1 MEQSELNGRQPFE
14 SFLQTLFSHITVFSA
29 SLNLSKTKEIKS
41 LKRRDGEKGEQ
52 GRKQTK
58 DSLTRLFGINVTV
71 ETLYG
76 VPPLNIENAS
86 NKNPFLVWRGGKKRS
101 WTEVK
106 HIPVA
111 LKEERDKRLTKKSHF
126 HCNSL
131 TCSKRQPK
139 ERGQTLIAADAL
151 MKGESMSALWPL
163 FAPS

>member
-1 MEQSELNGRQPFE
+1 M
-14 SFLQTLFSHITVFSA
+14 FSA

-41 LKRRDGEKGEQ
+41 WKRRDGEKAEQ

-76 VPPLNIENAS
+76 VPPLNIENTP
-86 NKNPFLVWRGGKKRS
+86 NKNPFLVWRGKKRS

-111 LKEERDKRLTKKSHF
+111 LKSGERQAAHKKRATFIVIH
-126 HCNSL
+126 
-131 TCSKRQPK
+131 
-139 ERGQTLIAADAL
+139 
-151 MKGESMSALWPL
+151 
-163 FAPS
+163 

>member
-29 SLNLSKTKEIKS
+29 SLNLSKTKEIKN

-86 NKNPFLVWRGGKKRS
+86 NKNPFLVWRGEKTLLDRSQTYSSGFKKRRETS
-101 WTEVK
+101 GSQ
-106 HIPVA
+106 
-111 LKEERDKRLTKKSHF
+111 KRATFIVIH
-126 HCNSL
+126 
-131 TCSKRQPK
+131 
-139 ERGQTLIAADAL
+139 
-151 MKGESMSALWPL
+151 
-163 FAPS
+163 

>member
-86 NKNPFLVWRGGKKRS
+86 NKNPFLVWRGGERS

-111 LKEERDKRLTKKSHF
+111 LKSGERQAAHKKEPL
-126 HCNSL
+126 SL
-131 TCSKRQPK
+131 
-139 ERGQTLIAADAL
+139 
-151 MKGESMSALWPL
+151 
-163 FAPS
+163 